1 MTSLTPSIVPDGCE
15 GYLKHIILEWTVSTD
30 NNKRYINI
38 YERGGQIAN
47 LEFSMGSA
55 PILKRQRGDYIDT
68 TTLDFSIEVSSSVD
82 EMYIEALFTS
92 DPSKYCVEYIVGT
105 TTVFVGFLVPE
116 IYSAPIKG
124 GVYDVK
130 FTAIDGIANL
140 KQYEW
145 TIPDIGS
152 FYNIL
157 ADALRPLGI
166 EPFFGAALG
175 IKSQSNYTHFDFLKN
190 VGVHST
196 ILLGKTHYEVVEDIL
211 RTLNAKMT
219 QVYGTWLIYQENAL
233 PHQYA
238 YNWFG
243 QDENGEL
250 DVEAEIISNT
260 IASSSGYFYPVGHLT
275 KELVPAK
282 KDAIVRCKYFNNM
295 SVFGNPTFDPLIMNS
310 EGNGWWGSVVQSTE
324 TTPYAVIPAG
334 GDLITYSGIEIGNN
348 DSGFI
353 LELEGSFVSNDGSQR
368 TLEIELSIND
378 TWYAYLEEEIGLVRF
393 SKLNPITTIIWT
405 HQCNGSNETLKL
417 PVDKIRYEGGSMKLI
432 INNIEDVDF
441 RITKAALY
449 YPDIYEG
456 ESVKVNINRTWRNSI
471 GEVELLCCDE
481 TRVQGGKTLVNI
493 NRQVLNFIYET
504 PTDNYGS
511 WSSAK
516 ISSCDYLEFIAKD
529 IALENA
535 LVRNKIRGNIQDN
548 GWGYPPFVVGVE
560 DMNANYVCRG
570 FSGNLLTGEYSVD
583 LESIPTATYNN
594 ITATTTKKVITN
606 K

>member
-1 MTSLTPSIVPDGCE
+1 MTALTPSIVPDGCE

-55 PILKRQRGDYIDT
+55 PILTRQRGDYIDT

-92 DPSKYCVEYIVGT
+92 DPTKYCVEYKVGT
-105 TTVFVGFLVPE
+105 TTVFVGFLVSE

-175 IKSQSNYTHFDFLKN
+175 IISQSNYTLLDFLKN
-190 VGVHST
+190 VGVSSE

-250 DVEAEIISNT
+250 DVEAEIINNT
-260 IASSSGYFYPVGHLT
+260 IASSSGCFYPVGHLT

-282 KDAIVRCKYFNNM
+282 KDAIVRCKYFNSM

-310 EGNGWWGSVVQSTE
+310 EGNDWGGSVVNSTE

-334 GDLITYSGIEIGNN
+334 GDLITSRGIEMGNN

-353 LELEGSFVSNDGSQR
+353 LELEGSFVSNDGTQR

-393 SKLNPITTIIWT
+393 SKLNPVTTIIWT
-405 HQCNGSNETLKL
+405 HQCNGSNETLTL

-432 INNIEDVDF
+432 VNNIEDVDF

-504 PTDNYGS
+504 PTGNYGS